1 MALRFT
7 LKKKDDEK
15 DERTVQ
21 SEEFINLML
30 SFKRDVEKIKQIP
43 NTELPL

>member
-30 SFKRDVEKIKQIP
+30 SFKRDIEKIKQIP

>member
-30 SFKRDVEKIKQIP
+30 SSKRDVEKIKQIP